1 MAKNYE
7 LGWARTNAGLTQAEA
22 AEKMGVNRITFSR
35 WEVGTVDIPP
45 ARWAKFLKI
54 VELSAKDIPAEDMA
68 VVPAYI
74 DGERST
80 PYLPMCLQ
88 RTPQAYWPPTEAKQ
102 WAKSMND
109 DVDDLKGA
117 WLGRYGDEDDHH
129 DYLLEQRAVNVLWA
143 HNQLLEFKP
152 DGSYSVTPKGRAHE
166 AEAFALDAEELRL
179 ERLARTLEK
188 VNVEDL
194 I

>member
-1 MAKNYE
+1 MTKNYE
-7 LGWARTNAGLTQAEA
+7 LNWARVTAGLTQTEA
-22 AEKMGVNRITFSR
+22 AEKMGVDRKTFNR
-35 WEVGTVDIPP
+35 WETGAVEIPP

-54 VELSAKDIPAEDMA
+54 VELSAKDIPVEGVA

-143 HNQLLEFKP
+143 KNGWLEFKP
-152 DGSYSVTPKGRAHE
+152 DGSYTVTPEGRAHE
-166 AEAFALDAEELRL
+166 AEVHALDAEELRL